1 MGFAG
6 PTADDLGDIF
16 QTASFGQ
23 WHVDSFYDSCYDSLD
38 CFWGF
43 LSHSFSERGTRVGL
57 ACEMG
62 IICLIL
68 HCIVLNWNNY

>member
-6 PTADDLGDIF
+6 PTADAWDDILE
-16 QTASFGQ
+16 TTSLGQ
-23 WHVDSFYDSCYDSLD
+23 WHVVASMTACYDSLD
-38 CFWGF
+38 CFWGS

-57 ACEMG
+57 ACEMD
-62 IICLIL
+62 IRCLVL